1 MEILTKG
8 VYMRLLQDVKLGD
21 LFIETERKLG
31 NKRWLTRANGLQL
44 LNAGKRPGGS
54 VNFFNSNHV
63 TQTLLSRCQ
72 RNLR

>member
-8 VYMRLLQDVKLGD
+8 VYMRLLQEVKLGD

-44 LNAGKRPGGS
+44 LNAGK
-54 VNFFNSNHV
+54 
-63 TQTLLSRCQ
+63 QQ
-72 RNLR
+72 RMFCIQFAFIVINLMM